1 MKPPPGVL
9 APPPATSQPASPP
22 AQSELTSSEVDV
34 EEVENTFSELVDNYF
49 SDKNRDE
56 MKRRFSV
63 LFVSWRQGGYN
74 LSVQQLLAEVG
85 GSLMKG
91 DIGGAEA
98 RFTVLGADWS
108 SIVGPNNILIIKKL
122 ITAAREKSEKNEDS
136 CAVTKPL

>member
-9 APPPATSQPASPP
+9 APPPATSQPAP

-85 GSLMKG
+85 GNLMKG
-91 DIGGAEA
+91 DIGLAEA

-108 SIVGPNNILIIKKL
+108 SLVGPNNILIIKKL
-122 ITAAREKSEKNEDS
+122 ITAAWEKSEKIEDS